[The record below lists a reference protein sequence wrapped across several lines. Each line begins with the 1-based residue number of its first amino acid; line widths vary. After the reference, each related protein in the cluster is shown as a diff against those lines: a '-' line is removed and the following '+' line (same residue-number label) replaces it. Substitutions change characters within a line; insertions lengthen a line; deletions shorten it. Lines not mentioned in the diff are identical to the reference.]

1 MKQLRLTIAGLI
13 LMVTSALA
21 QKSLETAGT
30 ANAITA
36 DAPSSERLG
45 IGLILGEPTGL
56 SAKYYFTETVA
67 LDGAVGWSFHHETDL
82 HLHADALWHTHDLF
96 DASEGRGSLYYGVGG
111 RVKFRHRAEDRVGV
125 RVPVGVSFKFDRAPV
140 DLFVEVAPVLDV
152 APSSRGS
159 FTAGIGARFWF

>member
-1 MKQLRLTIAGLI
+1 MKPPGLAIAVLPI
-13 LMVTSALA
+13 IFTSALA
-21 QKSLETAGT
+21 LESLETAGKT
-30 ANAITA
+30 TAITA
-36 DAPSSERLG
+36 DSPGSERLG

-56 SAKYYFTETVA
+56 SAKHYFTDIFA

-96 DASEGRGSLYYGVGG
+96 STSEGRGSLYYGVGG
-111 RVKFRHRAEDRVGV
+111 RVKFRHRDEDRVGV

-140 DLFVEVAPVLDV
+140 DLFVEVAPVLDF
-152 APSSRGS
+152 APSTRGS